1 MGTHLKALGHRR
13 VLYIADNDTH
23 VDHLRYEGLRS
34 VIPQAEQMLV
44 PMEQETRS
52 AFYESHMERIGQFT
66 AVFAA
71 SDYYA
76 ADLLHFVQSRGIAVP
91 KEMSIAGFDDSS
103 LSRQM
108 HPSLTTIG
116 QDHAA
121 RATLAVAL
129 LMKLREQAP
138 VEPEILLPVKLIP
151 RNSTGPVGWKE

>member
-1 MGTHLKALGHRR
+1 MGTHLKALGHKR

-34 VIPQAEQMLV
+34 VIPQAEQMLI
-44 PMEQETRS
+44 PMEQEARR
-52 AFYESHMERIGQFT
+52 AFYESHMQTIGQFT

-76 ADLLHFVQSRGIAVP
+76 ADFLHFVQSKGIAVP

-116 QDHAA
+116 QDHTA
-121 RATLAVAL
+121 RAKVAVER
-129 LMKLREQAP
+129 LRMLRKSSA

-151 RNSTGPVGWKE
+151 RDSTGPVG